1 MGGEF
6 QKIGAGGGGIEVG
19 FVGESET
26 VRVSVIKFLDWVG
39 LGGVPVRMRRLGG
52 GATPLGLETD
62 QHQKPR
68 VGFSAN
74 PGLRYGIPLG

>member
-52 GATPLGLETD
+52 A
-62 QHQKPR
+62 QPR
-68 VGFSAN
+68 WGWRPINTKN
-74 PGLRYGIPLG
+74 PGLAFQPTLG